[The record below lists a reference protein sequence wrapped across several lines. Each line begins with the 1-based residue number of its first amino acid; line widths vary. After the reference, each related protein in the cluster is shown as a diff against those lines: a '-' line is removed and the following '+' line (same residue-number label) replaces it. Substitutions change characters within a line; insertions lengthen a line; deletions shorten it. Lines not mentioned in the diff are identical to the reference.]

1 MKYFRY
7 WAILLVLVAVA
18 FFVKQSHDHDHDA
31 EASHVYAVGEAD
43 HDHAQAVSE
52 SEEEHVHAEGE
63 AEHDHDHG
71 AEAEGAIAADA
82 EWETLVG
89 LTTVKAGLRDMEEVL
104 VLPGLLLAHPD
115 KKALVSPLIEGSVN
129 CLFVQVGDRVQEGQ
143 ELACLSSPEIGML
156 RADYDKSKADLTLA
170 QADYDRKK
178 ALFEDKVVSQR
189 VLEESEAAYQVAQ
202 VAHAYAQKRLLA
214 VGVSAEALDNPP
226 TGHGQAEGSTLHLLS
241 PIDGVVTQRDAF
253 KGQRVDPA
261 AALFEIV
268 DNSVLW
274 CQADVFEK
282 DLARVAEGA
291 VARIRVAAYPARFF
305 TGRLFNIG
313 TTLDPATKTI
323 RLLAEFDN
331 GEGLLKPGMYA
342 TVEVVTG
349 LKTAVLAVPESTL
362 LDDEQLRVVFVRE
375 GDVYHRHVVET
386 GIASGGW
393 VEIRSGLEEG
403 ALVVDR
409 GNYQL
414 RSKAKM
420 GAVDPHAG
428 HVH

>member
-18 FFVKQSHDHDHDA
+18 FFVKQSHNHADHDHGI
-31 EASHVYAVGEAD
+31 EAGHVHAAGEADHD

-52 SEEEHVHAEGE
+52 SEEEHDSAEGE

-71 AEAEGAIAADA
+71 AEAEGSIAADA

-89 LTTVKAGLRDMEEVL
+89 LTTVEAGLRDMEEVL

-129 CLFVQVGDRVQEGQ
+129 CLFVQVGGRVQAGQ

-189 VLEESEAAYQVAQ
+189 VLEESEAAYRVAQ
-202 VAHAYAQKRLLA
+202 VGHAYAQKRLLA
-214 VGVSAEALDNPP
+214 VGVSSEALDHPP
-226 TGHGQAEGSTLHLLS
+226 TGHGQAQGSTLHLMS
-241 PIDGVVTQRDAF
+241 PIDGVVTRRDAF

-261 AALFEIV
+261 VALFEIV

-282 DLARVAEGA
+282 DLARVAPGG
-291 VARIRVAAYPARFF
+291 VARIHVAAYPSRFF
-305 TGRLFNIG
+305 TGRLFHVG

-331 GEGLLKPGMYA
+331 GEGA
-342 TVEVVTG
+342 
-349 LKTAVLAVPESTL
+349 AQA
-362 LDDEQLRVVFVRE
+362 
-375 GDVYHRHVVET
+375 RHVRHRR
-386 GIASGGW
+386 GGHGS
-393 VEIRSGLEEG
+393 EDGR
-403 ALVVDR
+403 
-409 GNYQL
+409 
-414 RSKAKM
+414 
-420 GAVDPHAG
+420 AVRAG
-428 HVH
+428 VHPFG